1 MAAKSSY
8 APFKQLNIYQQDV
21 IQHKAVPA
29 TKPMIRSTLVTIPL
43 LVWTY
48 YHHYYYYYYESYE
61 DGTVRVMVTM
71 MMIIISIILLVS
83 TSRTNHTTIIRI
95 HSEEKMAIAVMRVV
109 SASR

>member
-1 MAAKSSY
+1 M
-8 APFKQLNIYQQDV
+8 
-21 IQHKAVPA
+21 
-29 TKPMIRSTLVTIPL
+29 TEMT
-43 LVWTY
+43 
-48 YHHYYYYYYESYE
+48 E
-61 DGTVRVMVTM
+61 DGTIIGIIMVVM